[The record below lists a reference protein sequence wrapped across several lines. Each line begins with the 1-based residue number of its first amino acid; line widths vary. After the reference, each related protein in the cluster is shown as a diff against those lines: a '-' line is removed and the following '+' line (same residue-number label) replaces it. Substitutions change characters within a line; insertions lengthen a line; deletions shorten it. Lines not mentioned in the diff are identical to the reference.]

1 MKKTLSLLILLL
13 SVSFIVQAQLLWKI
27 TGKNLKH
34 PSYLFGTHH
43 LIPLSFLDSVPGLY
57 KAFNQS
63 DMVIGEMLMN
73 NIDASAKIQRAALL
87 PEHIKM
93 KDLINDSDFIMV
105 DKELK
110 SVLKFGLKEVSMMN
124 PALILTLYEME
135 VFKKETGYT
144 DDNQSDS
151 YFQLVATEKGKQ
163 VIGLET
169 IEQQIAVLF
178 GDKNYDRQ
186 AKLLVETVRDK
197 KSVLVD
203 MNKLNTLY
211 KQGKMNE
218 LIELSK
224 KKGSVI
230 DMTDEE
236 YARLIDNRNADW
248 IIKLPEYL
256 KSRSCFIA
264 VGALHLGGKQGL
276 IKLLENEG
284 YKVKPLSL
292 NEL

>member
-27 TGKNLKH
+27 TGKDLKH

-57 KAFNQS
+57 KAFNQC
-63 DMVIGEMLMN
+63 DMVIGEMVMN
-73 NIDASAKIQRAALL
+73 NIDASAKIQKAALL
-87 PEHIKM
+87 PDHIKM
-93 KDLINDSDFIMV
+93 MDLVSDSDFIMV

-124 PALILTLYEME
+124 PALILTLYEIE
-135 VFKKETGYT
+135 LFKKETGYT
-144 DDNQSDS
+144 DDSQSDS

-163 VIGLET
+163 VVGLET
-169 IEQQIAVLF
+169 IEQQIEVLF

-186 AKLLVETVRDK
+186 AKIMVESVRDR
-197 KSVLVD
+197 KSMVVD
-203 MNKLNTLY
+203 MKKLNSLY
-211 KQGKMNE
+211 KQGSINE

-224 KKGSVI
+224 RKGSVI

-236 YARLIDNRNADW
+236 YARLIDDRNSDW
-248 IIKLPEYL
+248 ITKLPEYL
-256 KSRSCFIA
+256 KNSSCFIA
-264 VGALHLGGKQGL
+264 VGALHLGGKQGI